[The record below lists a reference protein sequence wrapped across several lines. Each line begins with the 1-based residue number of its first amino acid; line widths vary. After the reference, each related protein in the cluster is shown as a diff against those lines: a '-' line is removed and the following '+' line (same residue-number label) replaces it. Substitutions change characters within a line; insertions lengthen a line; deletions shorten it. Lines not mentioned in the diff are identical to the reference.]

1 MYVSDVVDLKK
12 VDRSMFNLII
22 SGTGTGKT
30 FFIANNIHKQL
41 PDIHNSEILFVASRS
56 LIVDQQSKSNT
67 ITKFNHNDSEVIEY
81 WNGKRDRSIRLHK
94 QGIQIMTYD
103 KIIEIILNRNET
115 GLETLSNIKVIV
127 FDECH
132 TLFSDKFIENMEA
145 LKVWIRDT
153 IYQKQ
158 KIIIG
163 MTATYGIIEFY
174 KEKWGVELNLLTE
187 NPLIKYKANQLIC
200 TTFDSVPYLVATQ
213 LEGRTM
219 ILCYSYKDCL
229 KLKEQIPN
237 SFILVSKNNENFTP
251 EMRQVRDYIVSR
263 EMVPETYVDKDGNAN
278 SIDVLITTSTLRE
291 GVNLREEGGI
301 KNIVCC
307 FSDELHIVQF
317 AGRARYDL
325 DKLVVAETYISS
337 DNLHPDSYL
346 AQSRRAYKDFMEMK
360 DNLKWFMQICQIV
373 KHSFAEVLKVSVNKQ
388 EEKFIE
394 YINKRWLV
402 PKDAVDIAKY
412 RIYKDEDKNEI
423 IKMAMQTKLL
433 FAFPSQ
439 FSFFKVIE
447 IMKNG
452 LGYSIESKQ
461 SKVDKKNTRYKLVVD
476 FDESK
481 VDLQYVD
488 KSKWNTKVK

>member
-1 MYVSDVVDLKK
+1 MYVSDVVDLEK
-12 VDRSMFNLII
+12 VDRSMFNLIV

-30 FFIANNIHKQL
+30 YFIANNIHRQL
-41 PDIHNSEILFVASRS
+41 PQIHNSEILFVASRS
-56 LIVDQQSKSNT
+56 LIVDQQSQST
-67 ITKFNHNDSEVIEY
+67 SITKFNRNDFEVVDY
-81 WNGKRDRSIRLHK
+81 WNGKRDRSVRLHK

-103 KIIEIILNRNET
+103 KIIEILVNRNET
-115 GLETLSNIKVIV
+115 GMETLANIKVIV

-132 TLFSDKFIENMEA
+132 TLFSDKFIEDMEA

-153 IYQKQ
+153 IYQKE

-174 KEKWGVELNLLTE
+174 KKNWGLELNVLTE
-187 NPLIKYKANQLIC
+187 TPLIKYKAKQLIC
-200 TTFDSVPYLVATQ
+200 TTFDTVPYLVATQ

-219 ILCYSYKDCL
+219 ILCYSFKDCV

-237 SFILVSKNNENFTP
+237 SFILVSKNNENFTE
-251 EMRQVRDYIVSR
+251 EMLQVRDYIVTK
-263 EMVPETYVDKDGNAN
+263 EMVPEFYTDKDSNN
-278 SIDVLITTSTLRE
+278 QVIDVLITTSTLRE

-317 AGRARYDL
+317 AGRARYNL

-337 DNLHPDSYL
+337 DNWHPDSYL
-346 AQSRRAYKDFMEMK
+346 AQSRKAYKDFMEMK
-360 DNLKWFMQICQIV
+360 DNLKWFMQIFQIV
-373 KHSFAEVLKVSVNKQ
+373 EGCFSDVLKIAVNKQ

-394 YINKRWLV
+394 YINKKWLV
-402 PKDAVDIAKY
+402 PKDATDVSAY
-412 RIYKDEDKNEI
+412 RIYKDADKEEI
-423 IKMAMQTKLL
+423 IRMAIQTKLL

-439 FSFFKVIE
+439 FTFFKVIE

-452 LGYSIESKQ
+452 LGYSIETKQ

-476 FDESK
+476 FDENKIDNIYINS
-481 VDLQYVD
+481 
-488 KSKWNTKVK
+488 SKWNTRGK